1 MKIFQLLNYK
11 LDKKKKVKK
20 EKKRKGWKVTE
31 YIYQI
36 AIIHESLF
44 NFLFSVIRLFF
55 LSLLRWIIIDIL
67 IGIKLHRFNFSRRFH
82 KQLLNESQNYAINA
96 RIDKWNDNIWFLNCW
111 KWIFWNIAGK
121 FIRRKNI
128 ISHVPR
134 VKEYFFNPIHVKW
147 EIQIVDY

>member
-55 LSLLRWIIIDIL
+55 LSLLR
-67 IGIKLHRFNFSRRFH
+67 
-82 KQLLNESQNYAINA
+82 
-96 RIDKWNDNIWFLNCW
+96 
-111 KWIFWNIAGK
+111 
-121 FIRRKNI
+121 
-128 ISHVPR
+128 
-134 VKEYFFNPIHVKW
+134 
-147 EIQIVDY
+147 